1 MSKHHVV
8 YVPGLD
14 DSRKGYELIIEKW
27 KIYGV
32 VPHVYRMGWK
42 DGETSFKPKLKR
54 FTSYIDQLPI
64 NKDLVS
70 LVGASAGGSAVLN
83 TYIERPQIHAVINL
97 CGRLR
102 EGKNVHPSLDFASRK
117 SPAFKESVKLFEKRE
132 PNMTAT
138 QRGKVLTITPL
149 WDEVVP
155 RSTVSLSGAVN
166 KTIPSVEHMLSG
178 LLCITIF
185 SPLIFKFILKK

>member
-1 MSKHHVV
+1 MQKHHVI

-14 DSRKGYELIIEKW
+14 DSRRGYELIIKRW
-27 KIYGV
+27 SVYGV
-32 VPHVYRMGWK
+32 VPHVYRIGWK
-42 DGETSFKPKLKR
+42 DEKVSFHSKLKKL
-54 FTSYIDQLPI
+54 TSYIDRLP
-64 NKDLVS
+64 NKGLVS
-70 LVGASAGGSAVLN
+70 LIGASAGGSAVLN

-97 CGRLR
+97 CGRLK
-102 EGKNVHPSLDFASRK
+102 EGKNAHPSLDFASRK

-138 QRGKVLTITPL
+138 QRGKVLTIAPL

-155 RSTVSLSGAVN
+155 RSTVSLSGAAN